1 MSHVFHQLYY
11 HFTWATHSR
20 EPLVDR
26 VWRPQLLEIINEEVQ
41 TRGGFPIRH
50 NAMPRSRA
58 STLPITTNDSHS

>member
-26 VWRPQLLEIINEEVQ
+26 KFRFPRRKRLGSGKEDHFSLRFFAGWRLY
-41 TRGGFPIRH
+41 R
-50 NAMPRSRA
+50 
-58 STLPITTNDSHS
+58 TNR